1 MACVC
6 QGRDGM
12 RTPVKAERCVSVTRF
27 GIGYYIP
34 VNVYERLYAKW
45 ESMLDGLR
53 FRVFLLRD
61 RRRYVRKR
69 RRKIKDWKGGEPVNG
84 HS

>member
-1 MACVC
+1 
-6 QGRDGM
+6 M
-12 RTPVKAERCVSVTRF
+12 RTPVKAERCVSVIRF

-34 VNVYERLYAKW
+34 VNVYERLHARW
-45 ESMLDGLR
+45 ESMLDDLR
-53 FRVFLLRD
+53 FRVFVLRD

-69 RRKIKDWKGGEPVNG
+69 RRKAEDREGGGPVNG